1 MCIYSLGLR
10 VCHGFVPVNPGVS
23 IGIKSRSNNGI
34 RYHHQHGHN
43 HAHELGH
50 QQHHHHNRHGGGA
63 GDTVVKLHP
72 SLTTDLKPRH
82 PTDATDA
89 ANRKAK
95 QTNFQDLKATL
106 LNDALSQSQFDDNI
120 VPDTK
125 KGFYIK
131 NISDSY
137 VCVCCMNT
145 PQN

>member
-1 MCIYSLGLR
+1 M
-10 VCHGFVPVNPGVS
+10 CHGFVPVNPGVS

-43 HAHELGH
+43 LPHELGH
-50 QQHHHHNRHGGGA
+50 QQQHHHHRHGGGA

-82 PTDATDA
+82 PTDA

-106 LNDALSQSQFDDNI
+106 LNDASSQSQIDNNI
-120 VPDTK
+120 VPHTK
-125 KGFYIK
+125 KGFYI
-131 NISDSY
+131 NFFDSN
-137 VCVCCMNT
+137 VCV
-145 PQN
+145 